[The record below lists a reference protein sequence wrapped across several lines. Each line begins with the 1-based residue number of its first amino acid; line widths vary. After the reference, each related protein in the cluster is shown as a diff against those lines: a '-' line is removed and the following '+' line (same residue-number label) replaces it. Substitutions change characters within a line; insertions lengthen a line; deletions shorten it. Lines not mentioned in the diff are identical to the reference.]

1 MKTTF
6 LHHTG
11 DAIRNAMAEV
21 PLSLVGWVFV
31 AIPLALLLWVLA
43 CRITSDDENVGPRAV
58 RWLRTG
64 AVVALLFQIVIYAL
78 L

>member
-1 MKTTF
+1 M
-6 LHHTG
+6 
-11 DAIRNAMAEV
+11 
-21 PLSLVGWVFV
+21 